1 MADKV
6 KEHKVPKIN
15 TIIVYPVTQN
25 LLSGCLKRF
34 LSMQTYGLLVGWKPT
49 L

>member
-25 LLSGCLKRF
+25 LLSGCLI
-34 LSMQTYGLLVGWKPT
+34 GWAFQPT
-49 L
+49 ATPIGVD